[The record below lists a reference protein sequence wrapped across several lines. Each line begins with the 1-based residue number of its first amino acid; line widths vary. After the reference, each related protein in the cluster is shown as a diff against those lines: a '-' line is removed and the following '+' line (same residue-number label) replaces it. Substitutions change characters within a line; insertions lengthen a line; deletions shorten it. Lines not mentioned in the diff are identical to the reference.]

1 MRVPLS
7 WVKEFASI
15 PDSISPEEISDA
27 LVRVGFEVEEIEYL
41 GRDLTGPVVVAQVLN
56 IEELSGHK
64 KPIRW
69 VELNCGESETRF
81 VICGATNFSV
91 GDLVVAALP
100 GAVLPGGF
108 AISQRETYGKISN
121 GMICS
126 SRELG
131 INQEHDGI
139 LVLPGTSGA
148 VGEDAVSLLEI
159 SDVVFEIAINPDRG
173 YAMSMRGISRE
184 AAAALGVTYTDP
196 AALVDVKSLEKE
208 DASLSVMIDDPNAAS
223 VIYLRSLEDFDPAR
237 TSPLWMKRR
246 IEKCGMRSISLAVDV
261 TNYVMLELGQPLHA
275 FDRSKIVEGIH
286 IRRADKTPSL
296 VTLDGQSRN
305 LNTDDL
311 LVADDS
317 GPLAL
322 AGTMGG
328 ESSEISSSTNKI
340 VIEAARFEPASI
352 SRNARRHKLFS
363 EASKRF
369 ERGVDATLAHI
380 ASARAVALIVEFGGA
395 TYTGYRSAGMVPD
408 QVSVVMDP
416 HFVATLTGA
425 EISLSMVEQKLHTV
439 GCVVDKIDDRAWK
452 ITPPSWRHDLLQPA
466 DFVEEV
472 ARMVGY
478 DSIPSLLPPHSA
490 SPGLTSSQ
498 KRRRNI
504 TTFLA
509 NRGLVEVQTYP
520 FVSSEQLEKMGYA
533 GDRAATF
540 RIANP
545 MSEDAP
551 LLRPHLI
558 PGLVNAATRNL
569 SRGARNFGIF
579 EVGAIF
585 KNSGQLVLPGEV
597 SAGNRPSDAEISA
610 IYASVPVQPIHVGG
624 LLVGQSNVDGWQ
636 GEGRKYNWSDAIAFV
651 EEILDLCHLTWT
663 TSSAEFAPWHP
674 GRCAEILVGGKI
686 VAHAG
691 ELHPRVTAAFGLPER
706 TCAFVVN
713 LSSLPEADLIRGE
726 TLGTLPVAVQDI
738 ALVVDKNI
746 PAKDVE
752 SALREGAGELL
763 ESIELFDRYDQLGDG
778 KVSLAFTLTFR
789 ALDRTLTNTEV
800 SALRESAAQLAFE
813 RTGATVRS

>member
-7 WVKEFASI
+7 WVKEYASI
-15 PDSISPEEISDA
+15 PESISPEEISDA

-41 GRDLTGPVVVAQVLN
+41 GRGLDGPVVVAQVLS

-69 VELNCGESETRF
+69 VELNCGETETRF
-81 VICGATNFSV
+81 VICGATNFKV
-91 GDLVVAALP
+91 GDHVVAALP
-100 GAVLPGGF
+100 GAVLPGDF

-131 INQEHDGI
+131 ISQEHDGI
-139 LVLPGTSGA
+139 LVLPNSAST
-148 VGEDAVSLLEI
+148 VGSDAVELLKI
-159 SDVVFEIAINPDRG
+159 RDVIFEIAVNPDRG

-184 AAAALGVTYTDP
+184 VAAALSVAHIDPATIVDVVTY
-196 AALVDVKSLEKE
+196 EKE
-208 DASLSVMIDDPNAAS
+208 DSSLSVAIDDPSAAS
-223 VIYLRSLEDFDPAR
+223 VIYLRSLTDFDPSR
-237 TSPLWMKRR
+237 PSPLWMKRR

-275 FDRSKIVEGIH
+275 FDRSKISGGIH
-286 IRRADKTPSL
+286 IRRAEKTASL
-296 VTLDGQSRN
+296 VTLDGQTRN
-305 LNTDDL
+305 LNSDDL

-328 ESSEISSSTNKI
+328 EFSEISPTTNAI

-369 ERGVDATLAHI
+369 ERGVDATLAQI
-380 ASARAVALIVEFGGA
+380 ASARAASLIVEFGGA
-395 TYTGYRSAGMVPD
+395 TFSGSQQAGKVHN
-408 QVSVVMDP
+408 QASILIDP
-416 HFVATLTGA
+416 HFVTTLTGA
-425 EISLSMVEQKLHTV
+425 EISLTIVEEKLRIV
-439 GCVVDKIDDRAWK
+439 GCEIEKIDTRSWK
-452 ITPPSWRHDLLQPA
+452 VTPPSWRHDLLQPA

-478 DSIPSLLPPHSA
+478 DSIPSLLPPHPA
-490 SPGLTSSQ
+490 SPGLTASQ
-498 KRRRNI
+498 KRRRNVA
-504 TTFLA
+504 TYLA
-509 NRGLVEVQTYP
+509 NSGLVEVQTYP
-520 FVSSEQLEKMGYA
+520 FVSADQLESMGFT

-558 PGLVNAATRNL
+558 PGLVNAALRNL

-579 EVGAIF
+579 EIGAIF
-585 KNSGQLVLPGEV
+585 KNTERLVPPDVV
-597 SAGNRPSDAEISA
+597 SARERPTSAEISA
-610 IYASVPVQPIHVGG
+610 IYSSVPIQPIHVGG
-624 LLVGQSNVDGWQ
+624 LLIGQSEVDGWQ
-636 GEGRKYNWSDAIAFV
+636 GDGRTYNWSDSIAFV
-651 EEILDLCHLTWT
+651 EEILDLCHLQWT
-663 TSSAEFAPWHP
+663 VKPAEFAPWHP

-691 ELHPRVTAAFGLPER
+691 ELHPRITAAFGLPER

-713 LSSLPEADLIRGE
+713 LSSLPEADLVRGE
-726 TLGTLPVAVQDI
+726 VLGTLPVAVQDI
-738 ALVVDKNI
+738 ALVVDKTI
-746 PAKDVE
+746 PAKEVE
-752 SALREGAGELL
+752 NALREGAGVLL
-763 ESIELFDRYDQLGDG
+763 ESIELFDRYDQLSDG

-789 ALDRTLTNTEV
+789 AMDRTLTNTEV
-800 SALRESAAQLAFE
+800 SVLRESAAQLAFE
-813 RTGATVRS
+813 RTGATVRA